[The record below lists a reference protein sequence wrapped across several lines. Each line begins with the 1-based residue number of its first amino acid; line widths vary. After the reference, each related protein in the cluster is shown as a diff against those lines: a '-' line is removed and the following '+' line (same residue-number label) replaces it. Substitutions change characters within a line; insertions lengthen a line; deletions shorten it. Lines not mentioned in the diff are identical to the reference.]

1 MIIFSF
7 LSKSPQHLHAACPDN
22 IAYAPPEGVTCL
34 NFRLNIDTGSIMSNE
49 NILTFEDQIN
59 SAINAGELYITILE
73 MFPTTNITGL
83 GTPGSGYDY
92 TTGSISG
99 AAAPSVN
106 KGTEPPP
113 EEEGS
118 TGLSAAA
125 IVFIILGIIIVP
137 MMIVAMFA
145 RYRKVQNEERL
156 ARLRQYEQKNG
167 PVASVTSREIP
178 QDDSNEPDG
187 SMVGDLATTKKTDG
201 SNDDVVDLD
210 EIKTEIRTLV
220 DDTNAPKS
228 ADELLA
234 AYAGREKDLLMN
246 LLKMKSKLDTDAT
259 LKAEVEQLIK
269 DTGAPKTADE
279 MLTLYKGREDQLIKN
294 LKKMREKQVGI
305 EQAKEEKEVML
316 AGGNQLT
323 QC

>member
-1 MIIFSF
+1 M
-7 LSKSPQHLHAACPDN
+7 PACPDD
-22 IAYAPPEGVTCL
+22 IAYAPPKGVTCL

-49 NILTFEDQIN
+49 GISSFEDQIN

-99 AAAPSVN
+99 AAAPSIN

-145 RYRKVQNEERL
+145 RYRKVQNEEQL
-156 ARLRQYEQKNG
+156 ARLQQYEQKNG
-167 PVASVTSREIP
+167 PVASVTSQEIP

-187 SMVGDLATTKKTDG
+187 SMVGDLATTKKTDD
-201 SNDDVVDLD
+201 NDDNDDDVDLE

-246 LLKMKSKLDTDAT
+246 LRKMKSKLDNDDAM
-259 LKAEVEQLIK
+259 KAEVEQLVR

-279 MLTLYKGREDQLIKN
+279 MLTLYEGREDQLIKN